1 MIQMSGSLLTSSQVS
16 KATKICPKCAQLKT
30 LSEFGKDKT
39 KKFGVSSYCKSCSA
53 ENRKFHYRKSPEKGK
68 GKLREYYAKNKSSFR
83 KYSLRALYGLS
94 EEQFEAMKHG
104 QDHAC
109 KICRTHE
116 SDLKRG
122 LFVDHC
128 HETNR
133 VRGLL
138 CQSCNTMLG
147 NAKDNILVLQAG
159 IAYLSGKT

>member
-1 MIQMSGSLLTSSQVS
+1 MSGSQSTSSQES
-16 KATKICPKCAQLKT
+16 KATKVCPKCEQSKT

-39 KKFGVSSYCKSCSA
+39 KKFGVSAYCKSCA
-53 ENRKFHYRKSPEKGK
+53 NENRKTNYKKSPEKEK
-68 GKLREYYAKNKSSFR
+68 EKLREYYAKNKSSFR
-83 KYSLRALYGLS
+83 KYSLKALYGLS
-94 EEQFEAMKHG
+94 EDQFEDMKHN
-104 QDHAC
+104 QDYAC

-116 SDLKRG
+116 KNLKRG